1 MSLLWFVPQ
10 SLKEVNDDAE
20 AKKRG
25 FPKGG
30 AFKLLQHDI
39 VLVPEEESRAAR
51 ERFAAERA
59 KNAVA

>member
-1 MSLLWFVPQ
+1 MLQ
-10 SLKEVNDDAE
+10 GLKEVNDGAE

-25 FPKGG
+25 FQRGG
-30 AFKLLQHDI
+30 AFKLLEHDI
-39 VLVPEEESRAAR
+39 ILIPEDESHAAR